1 MLKNPFRSLTR
12 REWILWG
19 ISLVAV
25 LVSNFTAGTVDPV
38 TLAATLIGVT
48 ALIFVA
54 RGDVWGQILT
64 VVFSILYSI
73 TSWRFG
79 YYGEIITYLCM
90 SAPIAAASVVTWLKH
105 PYKKDRNEVKIHH
118 LSPRGFIL
126 LFVATFIVTVAFYFI
141 LGTLGTTNLIVST
154 FSVSTSFL
162 AASLLMFRSSYYA
175 VAYAAND
182 VVLIILWVLASFDA
196 PSYIPVVVNFAAFLA
211 NDLYGFLS
219 WKARE
224 KKQAE

>member
-25 LVSNFTAGTVDPV
+25 LVSNFAAGTVDPV

-73 TSWRFG
+73 TSWHFA

-126 LFVATFIVTVAFYFI
+126 LFIATVIVTVAFYFI
-141 LGTLGTTNLIVST
+141 LGALGTTNLIVST

-175 VAYAAND
+175 IAYAAND
-182 VVLIILWVLASFDA
+182 VVLIILWVLASFDD
-196 PSYIPVVVNFAAFLA
+196 PSYIPMVVNFAAFLA

>member
-126 LFVATFIVTVAFYFI
+126 LFIATVIVTVAFYFI
-141 LGTLGTTNLIVST
+141 LGALGTTNLIVST

-182 VVLIILWVLASFDA
+182 VVLIILWVLASFDD
-196 PSYIPVVVNFAAFLA
+196 PSYIPMVVNFAAFLA

>member
-1 MLKNPFRSLTR
+1 MLKNPFRNLTR

-19 ISLVAV
+19 VSLVAV
-25 LVSNFTAGTVDPV
+25 LVSNFTAGAVDPV

-73 TSWRFG
+73 TSWRFA

-118 LSPRGFIL
+118 LSPRGFIWL
-126 LFVATFIVTVAFYFI
+126 FIVTVIVTAAFYFI
-141 LGTLGTTNLIVST
+141 LGALGTANLIVST
-154 FSVSTSFL
+154 ISVTTSFL

-175 VAYAAND
+175 IAYAAND
-182 VVLIILWVLASFDA
+182 VVLIILWVLASIDDL
-196 PSYIPVVVNFAAFLA
+196 SYIPMVVNFAAFLA

>member
-126 LFVATFIVTVAFYFI
+126 LFIATVIVTVAFYFI
-141 LGTLGTTNLIVST
+141 LGALGTTNLIVST

-175 VAYAAND
+175 IAYAAND
-182 VVLIILWVLASFDA
+182 VVLIILWVLASFDD
-196 PSYIPVVVNFAAFLA
+196 PSYIPMVVNFAAFLA

>member
-73 TSWRFG
+73 TSWHFA

-126 LFVATFIVTVAFYFI
+126 LFIATVIVTVAFYFI
-141 LGTLGTTNLIVST
+141 LGALGTTNLIVST

-182 VVLIILWVLASFDA
+182 VVLIILWVLASFDD
-196 PSYIPVVVNFAAFLA
+196 PSYIPMVVNFAAFLA

>member
-64 VVFSILYSI
+64 VVFSFLYSI
-73 TSWRFG
+73 ASWHFA

-90 SAPIAAASVVTWLKH
+90 SAPIAAVSVVTWLKH

-126 LFVATFIVTVAFYFI
+126 LFIATVIVTVAFYFI
-141 LGTLGTTNLIVST
+141 LGALGTTNLIVST

-175 VAYAAND
+175 IAYAAND
-182 VVLIILWVLASFDA
+182 IVLIILWVLASFDD
-196 PSYIPVVVNFAAFLA
+196 PSYIPMVVNFAAFLA

-224 KKQAE
+224 KKQTE

>member
-126 LFVATFIVTVAFYFI
+126 LFIATVIVTVAFYFI
-141 LGTLGTTNLIVST
+141 LGALGTTNLIVST
-154 FSVSTSFL
+154 FSVSSSFL

-175 VAYAAND
+175 IAYAAND
-182 VVLIILWVLASFDA
+182 VVLIILWVLASFDD
-196 PSYIPVVVNFAAFLA
+196 PSYIPMVVNFAAFLA